1 MRYNQKIL
9 VCESLDTVILLL
21 NFKCSWVSNSKCQV
35 KKLIIEQI
43 RKCNTN
49 TYIGARH
56 LGLKM
61 QVSFDTSWF
70 PLNLGLLDIGTKECH
85 CQGFGLPPSCSFCD
99 KSVTDQIGLTT
110 TYQEEAWD
118 NIDYWAKCGI
128 M

>member
-1 MRYNQKIL
+1 MA
-9 VCESLDTVILLL
+9 
-21 NFKCSWVSNSKCQV
+21 SKLKMQSEE
-35 KKLIIEQI
+35 IQI
-43 RKCNTN
+43 DNRANTQIKYK
-49 TYIGARH
+49 YIYVPIGVRH

-110 TYQEEAWD
+110 WRR
-118 NIDYWAKCGI
+118 GI
-128 M
+128 TKITGPSVR